1 MTSWREVGD
10 MVREALCV
18 VSCRVL
24 KAMIWALGFTLNEK
38 GTLDGAV

>member
-10 MVREALCV
+10 VVREALCV
-18 VSCRVL
+18 VSCRAL

-38 GTLDGAV
+38 GT